1 MLLLAALLLA
11 GSCALS
17 LSCSDSEEPPEG
29 THPES
34 TTLPADITPP
44 PNATA
49 LQRVSAISAGAYHT
63 CTLTDGGSA
72 VCWGGNET
80 GQLGD
85 GTTADRAFAAPISG
99 LGGEVTQVVTGFSST
114 CAITTG
120 GALLCWG
127 RNDTGAIGDGTSE
140 AMHTTP
146 TQVLGL
152 GADVRE
158 VAVGREHACA
168 VTTGK
173 VWCWGDN
180 TFGQL
185 GAETAEQ
192 QQSTPVEVV
201 GLSSDVVSIG
211 LGWYHTCVLTASG
224 QVMCWGNNQTAQ
236 LGTGSGP
243 VSQSNSP
250 IAIEGLPSG
259 ITSLAVGGGH
269 NCVLTEAGAVVC
281 WGANNYGQT
290 AT

>member
-1 MLLLAALLLA
+1 
-11 GSCALS
+11 
-17 LSCSDSEEPPEG
+17 
-29 THPES
+29 
-34 TTLPADITPP
+34 
-44 PNATA
+44 
-49 LQRVSAISAGAYHT
+49 
-63 CTLTDGGSA
+63 
-72 VCWGGNET
+72 
-80 GQLGD
+80 
-85 GTTADRAFAAPISG
+85 
-99 LGGEVTQVVTGFSST
+99 
-114 CAITTG
+114 
-120 GALLCWG
+120 
-127 RNDTGAIGDGTSE
+127 
-140 AMHTTP
+140 MHTTP

-201 GLSSDVVSIG
+201 GLSGDVVSIG
-211 LGWYHTCVLTASG
+211 LGWYHTCILTASD

-236 LGTGSGP
+236 LGSGSGA
-243 VSQSNSP
+243 VSQSNRP

-259 ITSLAVGGGH
+259 IVSLAVGGGH

-290 AT
+290 GDGTTTDRPTAIQVEGLGGEAAAIAAGTGQSCALLRSGAVMCWGHDWYGELGDGTNGEGNNKLQPVELLGVTGNAAAIAMGRFHTCILTDAGGVQCVGRNGFGDLGDGTRMLRLAPVRVLEAP